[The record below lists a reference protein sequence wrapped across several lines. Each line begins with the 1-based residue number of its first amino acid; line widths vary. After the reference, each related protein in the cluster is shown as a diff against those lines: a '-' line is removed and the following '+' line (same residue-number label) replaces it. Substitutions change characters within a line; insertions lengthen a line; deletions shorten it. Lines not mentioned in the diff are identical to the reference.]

1 MRMSTSQYNR
11 TIRPIYASM
20 REKKPLIAAKMIQTP
35 KSEMVA
41 EHKHLLKVLKTRK
54 GIKAEANKQSKEL
67 RQYEEK

>member
-1 MRMSTSQYNR
+1 
-11 TIRPIYASM
+11 M